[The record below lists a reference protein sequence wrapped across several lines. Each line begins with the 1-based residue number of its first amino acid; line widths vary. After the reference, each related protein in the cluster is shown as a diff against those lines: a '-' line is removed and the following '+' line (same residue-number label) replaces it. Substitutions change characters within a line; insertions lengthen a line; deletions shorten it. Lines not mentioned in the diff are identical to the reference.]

1 MIKIILI
8 FIALYFSTNLKADQ
22 NSPNLESL
30 FNELFQEK
38 NITKQNIIVS
48 KIWDE
53 WMQSDNSDV
62 QIIMNNIPS
71 YFQSKNYKEAI
82 SALSF
87 VIELEPSFS
96 EAYNKRAT
104 FYFMMGEYE
113 KSMQDIEFTLS
124 LEPRHFGALD
134 GMSLIFIH
142 TNQPE
147 KAIDVYDKM
156 LEIFPNSTGTKIKK
170 EKMLSL
176 STKST

>member
-1 MIKIILI
+1 MIKIVFILI
-8 FIALYFSTNLKADQ
+8 ILQFSANLKADQ
-22 NSPNLESL
+22 NSPKLEPL
-30 FNELFQEK
+30 FNDLFQEK

-134 GMSLIFIH
+134 GMSRILIYFGKYQQALKVY
-142 TNQPE
+142 NEMKLLMPN
-147 KAIDVYDKM
+147 DVTLDMKINRLNKIIYDDA
-156 LEIFPNSTGTKIKK
+156 
-170 EKMLSL
+170 
-176 STKST
+176 